1 MYKTIHQYY
10 LYILAN
16 KKNGTLYI
24 GVTNDLERRMF
35 EHKNKLIEGFTK
47 QYGLNML
54 VYFET
59 YQYVNDAIKREKNMK
74 KWKRQWKIDL
84 IEKENISWNDLS
96 SDWTFLIE

>member
-10 LYILAN
+10 LYILTN

-24 GVTNDLERRMF
+24 GVTNDLERRLF
-35 EHKNKLIEGFTK
+35 EHKNKLVEGFTK
-47 QYGLNML
+47 NYGLDKL

-74 KWKRQWKIDL
+74 KWMRQWKISL
-84 IEKENISWNDLS
+84 IEKDNPNWDDLS
-96 SDWTFLIE
+96 SDWNIYQ